1 MIGLLGVWGSYS
13 LGRKSTVP
21 NKQDHTLVRPE
32 PTVESMRQAA
42 IDMHKAITGKE
53 PTPDE
58 LKKLDAKVEESKKS
72 NNN

>member
-1 MIGLLGVWGSYS
+1 MIGSYS
-13 LGRKSTVP
+13 LGRTATVP
-21 NKQDHTLVRPE
+21 NKPDRTLVRPS

-58 LKKLDAKVEESKKS
+58 LKELDAEVERQ
-72 NNN
+72 NINGP